1 MDYQTLINFCI
12 GGALALVGW
21 LARELW
27 GAVKELR
34 RDIHSI
40 ETHLPQIYVRRDE
53 FSEAI
58 RRIEDICTRIFDKLD
73 GKMDK

>member
-1 MDYQTLINFCI
+1 MDYQTLINFSI
-12 GGALALVGW
+12 SAALALIGW

-34 RDIHSI
+34 RDLHSI
-40 ETHLPQIYVRRDE
+40 ETKLPQVYVRRDE
-53 FSEAI
+53 FSDAI
-58 RRIEDICTRIFDKLD
+58 KRIEDICTRIFDKLD